1 MARFR
6 NCWVVLV
13 LAAALLPNGW
23 SSGAVQAH
31 DTVILNCRVIDPE
44 SGLDGV
50 RNIGISGGV
59 IRAITTR
66 SLRGRNTIEGRGL
79 VVAPGF
85 IDLHSHGQ
93 DAENYAAKAMDGV
106 TSALELEVGT
116 ADVEGWYAER
126 QGKSLINY
134 GVSIGHIP
142 VRMTVMA
149 DPGSFLPSGDGAHK
163 PASEAEVAE
172 MRRRLELGLKQG
184 AVAVGFGVA
193 YTPAASRWEIL
204 EMFRV
209 AARFSASC
217 HVHMRFAGDMEPQNS
232 VQALEEL
239 IAAAA
244 ITGAPL
250 HVVHVQS
257 SGLRATPRLLQ
268 MIGEANSRGIDVT
281 TECYP
286 YTAGMTAIESAIF
299 DEGWQKVLG
308 IDYKDLQWAETGERL
323 SAESFARYRKE
334 GGFVILH
341 LLPDEIV
348 QLAVKSPLTMIASDG
363 GLQQGKGHPR
373 SAGSYAR
380 ILGRFVREQKSLTL
394 MEAVRKMSL
403 MPALRLE
410 RRTPAMKKKG
420 RIRVGADADLVV
432 FDPDHVID
440 KATYEQ
446 PARYSEGMRYLLVG
460 GAAVVEEGRLKE
472 GVMPGRPIRV
482 PANR

>member
-1 MARFR
+1 MTPFR
-6 NCWVVLV
+6 VVAAAV
-13 LAAALLPNGW
+13 ILAAALLPNW
-23 SSGAVQAH
+23 PSFGAVQTL
-31 DTVILNCRVIDPE
+31 DTVVQNCRVIDPE
-44 SGLDGV
+44 SGLDAV
-50 RNIGISGGV
+50 RDIGISGGV
-59 IRAITTR
+59 IRAITAR
-66 SLRGRNTIEGRGL
+66 PLRGRNVIDGRGL

-126 QGKSLINY
+126 HGRSLINY

-142 VRMTVMA
+142 VRMAVMGDA
-149 DPGSFLPSGDGAHK
+149 GAFLPSGDGAHK
-163 PASEAEVAE
+163 PAADAEVAE
-172 MRRRLELGLKQG
+172 MRRRLELGLTQG

-209 AARFSASC
+209 AARFDAPC
-217 HVHMRFAGDMEPQNS
+217 HVHMRFAGDKEPQNS
-232 VQALEEL
+232 ILALEEL

-244 ITGAPL
+244 VTGAPL

-257 SGLRATPRLLQ
+257 SGLRATQRLLQ
-268 MIGEANSRGIDVT
+268 IIGEASSRGLDVT

-299 DEGWQKVLG
+299 DEGWQEVLG
-308 IDYKDLQWAETGERL
+308 IDYRDLQWAETGERL
-323 SAESFARYRKE
+323 TAESFARYRKS

-348 QLAVKSPLTMIASDG
+348 QLAVTSPLTMIASDG
-363 GLQQGKGHPR
+363 RLQEAKGHPR
-373 SAGSYAR
+373 SAGTYAR
-380 ILGRFVREQKSLTL
+380 ILGRFVREQKSLGL
-394 MEAVRKMSL
+394 MQAVRKMSL
-403 MPALRLE
+403 MPAQRLE
-410 RRTPAMKKKG
+410 RRTPAMKRKG
-420 RIRVGADADLVV
+420 RIRVGADADLVI
-432 FDPDHVID
+432 FDPDRVID

-446 PARYSEGMRYLLVG
+446 PARHSEGMQYVLVG
-460 GAAVVEEGRLKE
+460 GVPVVEKGRLKE
-472 GVMPGRPIRV
+472 GVAPGRPIRA
-482 PANR
+482 PAVR